1 MPELPEV
8 ETIVRALRD
17 GGRGQPSILG
27 RTIQDTRL
35 LWKRT
40 LACPSENEF
49 PKAIKQTRIEAIDRR
64 GKFII
69 LSLSRNYLLIH
80 LRMSGDLR
88 VEKSPDAKSRK
99 TVNQPH
105 DRWILTF
112 KDGWRLVFNDA
123 RKFGR
128 IWLVADALEF
138 LRDLGP
144 EPFSKELTPQRF
156 HAMISARNRQLKP
169 LLLDQ
174 SFLAGLGNIYTD
186 EALHMAGLHPLT
198 PANKLSQKQS
208 KKLLISIRA
217 VLKEGIRRNGA
228 SIDWVY
234 RGGDFQNHFFV
245 YQREGEVCRKCGTII
260 HRITVGQRGTHFCP
274 VCQPETQD
282 CN

>member
-27 RTIQDTRL
+27 RTIADARL

-40 LACPSENEF
+40 LAHPSENEF
-49 PKAIKQTRIEAIDRR
+49 RKTLKQTRIEAIDRR

-69 LSLSRNYLLIH
+69 LTLNRNFLLIH

-88 VEKSPDAKSRK
+88 VEKSLDGKSRK
-99 TVNQPH
+99 TANQPH
-105 DRWILTF
+105 DRCILTF
-112 KDGWRLVFNDA
+112 VDGLCLVFNDT

-128 IWLVADALEF
+128 IWLVADAAEI

-144 EPFSKELTPQRF
+144 EPFSKELTPRRF

-169 LLLDQ
+169 LLMDQ

-186 EALHMAGLHPLT
+186 EALHRAGLHPLT
-198 PANKLSQKQS
+198 PANKLSNLQS
-208 KKLLISIRA
+208 GELLTSIRA
-217 VLKEGIRRNGA
+217 VLREGIRRNGA

-245 YQREGEVCRKCGTII
+245 YQREGEVCRKCGAII
-260 HRITVGQRGTHFCP
+260 QRITVSQRGTHFCP
-274 VCQPETQD
+274 ICQPETPD

>member
-1 MPELPEV
+1 M
-8 ETIVRALRD
+8 RALRD

-27 RTIQDTRL
+27 RTIADARL

-40 LACPSENEF
+40 LAHPSENEF
-49 PKAIKQTRIEAIDRR
+49 RKTLKQTRIEAIDRR

-69 LSLSRNYLLIH
+69 LTLNRNFLLIH

-88 VEKSPDAKSRK
+88 VEKSLDGKSRK
-99 TVNQPH
+99 TANQPH
-105 DRWILTF
+105 DRCILTF
-112 KDGWRLVFNDA
+112 VDGLCLVFNDT

-128 IWLVADALEF
+128 IWLVADAAEI

-144 EPFSKELTPQRF
+144 EPFSKELTPRRF

-169 LLLDQ
+169 LLMDQ

-186 EALHMAGLHPLT
+186 EALHRAGLHPLT
-198 PANKLSQKQS
+198 PANKLSNLQS
-208 KKLLISIRA
+208 GELLTSIRA
-217 VLKEGIRRNGA
+217 VLREGIRRNGA

-245 YQREGEVCRKCGTII
+245 YQREGEVCRKCGAII
-260 HRITVGQRGTHFCP
+260 QRITVSQRGTHFCP
-274 VCQPETQD
+274 ICQPETPD